1 MREAYAAEMGVVY
14 VETLAKDGQGG
25 EDMFL
30 GVAMRV
36 PPLLGQE
43 SYFEEDMLDLRKN
56 TCNHE
61 GCC

>member
-1 MREAYAAEMGVVY
+1 MGAVY
-14 VETLAKDGQGG
+14 VETLAKDGQGV

-30 GVAMRV
+30 RAAMQV
-36 PPLLGQE
+36 QPLLGRE
-43 SYFEEDMLDLRKN
+43 SYFEEDMLDLQKN